1 VYYFHAYLH
10 LPESVRENPSP
21 NVQFVVPTGNFG
33 DILAGFYAKRLG
45 LPMKELVVA
54 TNENDILQRF
64 WKTGRYEKNDSS
76 ASTSQG
82 SAETEV
88 VQGSSDGSQAQSSG
102 GVKETL
108 SPAMDILVS
117 SNFERLLFYLAYDT
131 QAVPSSEVA
140 SDKSEEP
147 KAELAGAGNAASQGD
162 RVRRAQATVKGWM
175 DELKKSGSVD
185 LSSVLRRAKEDF
197 MAERVSD
204 QQTADMIKHYYSRSG
219 DNFGSYVVDPHT
231 AVGLEVTARVSKTA

>member
-1 VYYFHAYLH
+1 V
-10 LPESVRENPSP
+10 P

-64 WKTGRYEKNDSS
+64 WKTGRYEKKDSS
-76 ASTSQG
+76 KTTEG

-88 VQGSSDGSQAQSSG
+88 VQGSSDGSQAQTTG
-102 GVKETL
+102 GVKETM

-131 QAVPSSEVA
+131 QAIPRSDVA
-140 SDKSEEP
+140 DSASVEQP
-147 KAELAGAGNAASQGD
+147 KAKVAGAGNAASQED
-162 RVRRAQATVKGWM
+162 RVRRAQAAVKGWM
-175 DELKKSGSVD
+175 DELKREGSVD
-185 LSSVLRRAKEDF
+185 LGSVLQRAKEDF
-197 MAERVSD
+197 KAERVSD
-204 QQTADMIKHYYSRSG
+204 RETAEQIKRYYSRESR
-219 DNFGSYVVDPHT
+219 FGPYVVDPHT
-231 AVGLEVTARVSKTA
+231 AVGLEATQRVAKTA